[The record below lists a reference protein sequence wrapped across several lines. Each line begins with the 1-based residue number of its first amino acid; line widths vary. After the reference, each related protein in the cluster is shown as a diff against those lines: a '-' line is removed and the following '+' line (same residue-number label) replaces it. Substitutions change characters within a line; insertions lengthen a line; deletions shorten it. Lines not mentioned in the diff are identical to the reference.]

1 MGKRVELPKKA
12 EPKKS
17 SGRFYFFV
25 DQGEGGGKVAV
36 TVLKVLELIV
46 TTIFAFV
53 LGIFGPLCIW
63 NGDIIEAE
71 VKTDPSAVW
80 WLISSIVYVVGMFVM
95 MFGHTKTAT
104 VIHVFAA
111 AGTLVTYYFYTN
123 LFKET
128 GGNGPSMLYM
138 PSLLITL
145 FSIAIMLVV
154 NIPKWVDRRIEKENE
169 VAPSILGENHKK

>member
-63 NGDIIEAE
+63 NGDIVEAE

-95 MFGHTKTAT
+95 MFGHTKRRRRYTFSPRRERSSHIISTQICLRKQAET
-104 VIHVFAA
+104 VRQCCICQVC
-111 AGTLVTYYFYTN
+111 
-123 LFKET
+123 
-128 GGNGPSMLYM
+128 
-138 PSLLITL
+138 
-145 FSIAIMLVV
+145 
-154 NIPKWVDRRIEKENE
+154 
-169 VAPSILGENHKK
+169 